1 MDLRY
6 MGFDQT
12 QNRRVY
18 KFDYCAKGVPPAGFL
33 VSADIALFL
42 KHRISIQDGPSLCAR
57 KLANDIETLQPGEHE
72 LTNDDMLAFATDRA
86 AAEARKA
93 EQRKS
98 WTPRR
103 NPNRPPPNPVS

>member
-12 QNRRVY
+12 LNRRGY
-18 KFDYCAKGVPPAGFL
+18 KIHYFAKGVSPGGFL
-33 VSADIALFL
+33 GRADIALFL
-42 KHRISIQDGPSLCAR
+42 KHHISIQEGPSLCAR

-72 LTNDDMLAFATDRA
+72 LTNDDLLAYATDRA
-86 AAEARKA
+86 AAAAQKA

-103 NPNRPPPNPVS
+103 NPNRPPDTPVS

>member
-12 QNRRVY
+12 LNRRVY
-18 KFDYCAKGVPPAGFL
+18 KFDYCSKGSPPAGFL

-42 KHRISIQDGPSLCAR
+42 KHHISIQEGPSLCAR
-57 KLANDIETLQPGEHE
+57 KLANDIETMQPGEHE
-72 LTNDDMLAFATDRA
+72 LTNDDLLAFASDRA
-86 AAEARKA
+86 AAAALKA

-98 WTPRR
+98 WTPRKHSTH
-103 NPNRPPPNPVS
+103 PPDSV

>member
-12 QNRRVY
+12 RNRRVY

-42 KHRISIQDGPSLCAR
+42 KHHIIIQDGPSLCAR
-57 KLANDIETLQPGEHE
+57 NLADDIEALQPGEHE
-72 LTNDDMLAFATDRA
+72 LTNDDMLPFAPARA

-103 NPNRPPPNPVS
+103 NPNRPPSNPVS

>member
-33 VSADIALFL
+33 VSADIAF
-42 KHRISIQDGPSLCAR
+42 S
-57 KLANDIETLQPGEHE
+57 
-72 LTNDDMLAFATDRA
+72 
-86 AAEARKA
+86 
-93 EQRKS
+93 
-98 WTPRR
+98 
-103 NPNRPPPNPVS
+103 